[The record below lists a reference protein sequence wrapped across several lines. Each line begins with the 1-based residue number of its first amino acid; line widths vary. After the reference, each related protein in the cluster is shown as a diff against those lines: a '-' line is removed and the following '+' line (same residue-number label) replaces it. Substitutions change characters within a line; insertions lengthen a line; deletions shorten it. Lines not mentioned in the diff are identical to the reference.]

1 VSVPVARFDGSV
13 VRERAAEGLA
23 VRIGVEAAAA
33 SRYGVSGVL
42 YGTGADGVLRPVA
55 LAQSATWLTAG
66 HGNIVL
72 RYDAASLS
80 LGAPWEVRDLRLV
93 NQADLS
99 VQERRERAISLK

>member
-1 VSVPVARFDGSV
+1 
-13 VRERAAEGLA
+13 
-23 VRIGVEAAAA
+23 
-33 SRYGVSGVL
+33 
-42 YGTGADGVLRPVA
+42 LRPVA